1 MSRFQLV
8 SSVDGAMKKPVSPSR
23 DLQTHTEERGRFC
36 CFLFSS
42 FVSFF
47 RDLNIYAT
55 SLANNHS
62 RDGREREREG
72 PAGGKSATLVN
83 KTREKKTRFTVQLSD
98 RVNVSQAHRVT
109 KHRPGDDS
117 EMDGNIVEKVKERR
131 VEWGAKNIRT
141 ERERKQKSHHHSW
154 LSCTTPRKEEKKNAN
169 RRSSQFG
176 NTRET

>member
-83 KTREKKTRFTVQLSD
+83 KTREKKNTI
-98 RVNVSQAHRVT
+98 H
-109 KHRPGDDS
+109 
-117 EMDGNIVEKVKERR
+117 
-131 VEWGAKNIRT
+131 GAAFGSG
-141 ERERKQKSHHHSW
+141 ERKPSAPSHE
-154 LSCTTPRKEEKKNAN
+154 TPTWR
-169 RRSSQFG
+169 
-176 NTRET
+176 